1 MRILR
6 TMLVALFVLGA
17 LVPATAQGIEIS
29 DYIGY
34 AWETGGFPPSDP
46 GDVLQFVGV
55 ADYMDPI
62 AGVDLSTEE
71 VTYYVYGLTSLG
83 ASADDPVPG
92 STTYYYSGGMLEM
105 YRDSA
110 KNADYGIN
118 PPNGTV
124 PSTFTDG
131 TLLLKGAFTSFAITF
146 NQFGAASYGGQA
158 DGLAGTLITS
168 CSGCIYSWGGAYTAD
183 VGAQFPDG
191 DSGYDMQLDGILQI
205 DSAVPTTDASWGT
218 IKSQYGNGS
227 QR

>member
-1 MRILR
+1 MRFLR

-17 LVPATAQGIEIS
+17 LVPATIAQGIEIS

-55 ADYMDPI
+55 ADWMDPI
-62 AGVDLSTEE
+62 AGVDLATEE

-83 ASADDPVPG
+83 ASTDDPAVG
-92 STTYYYSGGMLEM
+92 YTTYYYSGGTLEM

-110 KNADYGIN
+110 KNAAYGIN
-118 PPNGTV
+118 PANASA

-146 NQFGAASYGGQA
+146 DPFGGASYGGAA
-158 DGLAGTLITS
+158 DGLAGEFITS
-168 CSGCIYSWGGAYTAD
+168 CSGCIYSWGGTYTVD
-183 VGAQFPDG
+183 VGAQIPE
-191 DSGYDMQLDGILQI
+191 GYDMQLDGILQI

-218 IKSQYGNGS
+218 IKSQYGSS